1 MGNGG
6 LKNPIFLFYLLVF
19 YVILQFLWWI
29 YLIFSLNEQIYSE
42 SLVLKNKALMIVGE
56 GSVFLLILTGGILM
70 IRRAFKREMEVN
82 EHQQNFLMSIT
93 HELKSPIA
101 SIKLFIQ
108 TLKSRDLDEAK
119 RDEIYDQSLKEINRL
134 NNLVG
139 NLLLTQSIE
148 NKNYFLDKKVIAI
161 NDLIEEVVDN
171 LKASALKQH
180 SVQLDLLP
188 FELNADKEAIQSV
201 INNILENAAKYSPAN
216 TTINVQIRQS
226 DSTTILSFKDEGQ
239 GISDDD
245 KLRVFDKFKRIEN
258 EMTRRSK
265 GTGLGLFIVK
275 FIVDEHGGQIILK
288 DNQPKGLNFEIHFK
302 Q

>member
-1 MGNGG
+1 
-6 LKNPIFLFYLLVF
+6 
-19 YVILQFLWWI
+19 
-29 YLIFSLNEQIYSE
+29 
-42 SLVLKNKALMIVGE
+42 MIVGE